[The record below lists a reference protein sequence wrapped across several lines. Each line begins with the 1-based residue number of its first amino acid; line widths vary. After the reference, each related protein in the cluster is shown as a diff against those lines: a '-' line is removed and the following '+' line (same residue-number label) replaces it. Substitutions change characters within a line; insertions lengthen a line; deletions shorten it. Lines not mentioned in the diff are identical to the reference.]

1 MVQKLGYIVLYSI
14 DGYACLL
21 YLASEGFL
29 SVSNYF
35 LRI

>member
-21 YLASEGFL
+21 ESEGFL
-29 SVSNYF
+29 SVSDYF
-35 LRI
+35 VRI